1 MSETEKAEA
10 NAHTVCEANEQKA
23 EKNPQEEIKAEPQ
36 YELKYR
42 YEQSLSEVDP
52 VRPSELVIQ
61 ISLPDMSSAK
71 DIDLDV
77 LEHLLTLES
86 TKHKLVLK
94 LPYPVH
100 EDQGEAKFDKAK
112 HNLAVS
118 LPVKAKEPVERLVSV
133 DSGIGLEFDENDSST
148 QEDKEIVK
156 EKEENE
162 VKDPIAAVL
171 AEASLPPYT
180 CNIYEGL
187 MVFTINVRNVKV
199 DSLQKAILKDEKG
212 YQLSFHTLGQ
222 GFVPFHYGFCLAFDF
237 QKAGT
242 CHLDDLEIEIWDN
255 NMILQLSMPKTGC
268 TGYQV
273 GICQADLESGKTDIL
288 PLPRLEAVKEKCFL
302 MGKKKGQDVKEKP
315 ELDSDDSEELQT
327 EEKDKER
334 HSSGESIDSA
344 VCFST
349 PTSPIKS
356 ESPHRFLVIPS
367 DLGKQDS
374 NVKGILR
381 RTRGYSETNV
391 DFLRMASPAESE
403 TSTIAEEDAEDE
415 VKREK
420 KSVRFNE
427 VVQRQVY
434 RSNSSILG
442 QKMKNQKKNQQK
454 MRKRAER
461 RASEGDTPSS
471 TPDFKDSQKSPE
483 NSEVQNSEIDSGVA
497 SSMDEAPI
505 SKIIEE
511 KNKANN
517 HNSKKKNKKQGKLQK
532 QKLQEIHNNSDLI
545 FNLDF

>member
-1 MSETEKAEA
+1 
-10 NAHTVCEANEQKA
+10 
-23 EKNPQEEIKAEPQ
+23 
-36 YELKYR
+36 
-42 YEQSLSEVDP
+42 
-52 VRPSELVIQ
+52 
-61 ISLPDMSSAK
+61 
-71 DIDLDV
+71 
-77 LEHLLTLES
+77 
-86 TKHKLVLK
+86 
-94 LPYPVH
+94 
-100 EDQGEAKFDKAK
+100 
-112 HNLAVS
+112 
-118 LPVKAKEPVERLVSV
+118 
-133 DSGIGLEFDENDSST
+133 
-148 QEDKEIVK
+148 
-156 EKEENE
+156 
-162 VKDPIAAVL
+162 
-171 AEASLPPYT
+171 
-180 CNIYEGL
+180 

-212 YQLSFHTLGQ
+212 YQLTFHTVGQ

-237 QKAGT
+237 SGPGSCA
-242 CHLDDLEIEIWDN
+242 LDDLEIEIWDN
-255 NMILQLSMPKTGC
+255 NMILQMSMPKAGC

-273 GICQADLESGKTDIL
+273 GICDTDLGDFL

-302 MGKKKGQDVKEKP
+302 LGKKKSQETK
-315 ELDSDDSEELQT
+315 ELDSDDST
-327 EEKDKER
+327 EETNEKER

-349 PTSPIKS
+349 PTSPTKS

-367 DLGKQDS
+367 DFGQKSDCNLR
-374 NVKGILR
+374 GILR

-403 TSTIAEEDAEDE
+403 NSTIAEEDTE
-415 VKREK
+415 VKPK

-427 VVQRQVY
+427 VVQRQIY

-471 TPDFKDSQKSPE
+471 TPDFKDSEKSPE

>member
-1 MSETEKAEA
+1 M
-10 NAHTVCEANEQKA
+10 
-23 EKNPQEEIKAEPQ
+23 
-36 YELKYR
+36 
-42 YEQSLSEVDP
+42 
-52 VRPSELVIQ
+52 
-61 ISLPDMSSAK
+61 
-71 DIDLDV
+71 
-77 LEHLLTLES
+77 
-86 TKHKLVLK
+86 
-94 LPYPVH
+94 
-100 EDQGEAKFDKAK
+100 G
-112 HNLAVS
+112 
-118 LPVKAKEPVERLVSV
+118 
-133 DSGIGLEFDENDSST
+133 
-148 QEDKEIVK
+148 
-156 EKEENE
+156 
-162 VKDPIAAVL
+162 
-171 AEASLPPYT
+171 
-180 CNIYEGL
+180 
-187 MVFTINVRNVKV
+187 
-199 DSLQKAILKDEKG
+199 
-212 YQLSFHTLGQ
+212 
-222 GFVPFHYGFCLAFDF
+222 
-237 QKAGT
+237 
-242 CHLDDLEIEIWDN
+242 
-255 NMILQLSMPKTGC
+255 
-268 TGYQV
+268 
-273 GICQADLESGKTDIL
+273 
-288 PLPRLEAVKEKCFL
+288 PRLEAVKEKCFL

-442 QKMKNQKKNQQK
+442 QKMKNQKK

-471 TPDFKDSQKSPE
+471 TPDFKDSEKSPE

-517 HNSKKKNKKQGKLQK
+517 HGYKNKNYKKFTTILISFSTWISKKKFFLLLFLKILLFVHFFSLQFFLSQNASQIFFF
-532 QKLQEIHNNSDLI
+532 QKSFFLIPPKYLQ
-545 FNLDF
+545 